1 MTDRELLEMAF
12 KAMDSVNSYDSSNG
26 AYKGCFDLEIKI
38 LRTRLDEPWV
48 KTYSGG
54 KPNYTEPK
62 EWVGLT
68 DDEADVLIVNAG
80 FTKEDLLRLGSLI
93 AELTIDVE
101 EKLKEKN
108 AKK

>member
-1 MTDRELLEMAF
+1 MNDDQFFGWWNGDDLTPDNDFPKDSPIWWAWEGWQAALREMN
-12 KAMDSVNSYDSSNG
+12 K
-26 AYKGCFDLEIKI
+26 
-38 LRTRLDEPWV
+38 EPWV

-68 DDEADVLIVNAG
+68 NDERIEVSKNLLDQCSIL
-80 FTKEDLLRLGSLI
+80 ELLLRI
-93 AELTIDVE
+93 E

-108 AKK
+108 A

>member
-68 DDEADVLIVNAG
+68 NDERIEVSKNLLDQCSIL
-80 FTKEDLLRLGSLI
+80 ELLLRI
-93 AELTIDVE
+93 E

-108 AKK
+108 A

>member
-1 MTDRELLEMAF
+1 MT
-12 KAMDSVNSYDSSNG
+12 
-26 AYKGCFDLEIKI
+26 
-38 LRTRLDEPWV
+38 EPWV

-101 EKLKEKN
+101 EKLKAKN
-108 AKK
+108 A